1 MANKDELINFFKD
14 TIKSIDDQKYKTII
28 SEQLL
33 YFEDDEIPRK
43 IFIFYELMEQYWVTK
58 DYQKYSNLR
67 NIIER
72 YKLIL
77 FNDSTPNI
85 NDN

>member
-1 MANKDELINFFKD
+1 MASVEEIINILKDAIE
-14 TIKSIDDQKYKTII
+14 SMHDDSYKTII

-33 YFEDDEIPRK
+33 FFEDDEIPRK
-43 IFIFYELMEQYWVTK
+43 IFVFYELMEKYWVTK

-77 FNDSTPNI
+77 FNESTPNI
-85 NDN
+85 DDN

>member
-58 DYQKYSNLR
+58 DYQKHSNLR

-77 FNDSTPNI
+77 FNESTPNI
-85 NDN
+85 DDN

>member
-58 DYQKYSNLR
+58 DYQKHSNLR

-77 FNDSTPNI
+77 FNESTPNI

>member
-1 MANKDELINFFKD
+1 MANKDELIIFFKD

-77 FNDSTPNI
+77 FNESTPNI
-85 NDN
+85 DDN